1 MKDNI
6 NENSRYTIL
15 VVEDEANTRK
25 GIEQFLESAGYKVI
39 AAKNGQEA
47 LDHFRDAAL
56 VILDIM
62 MPELDGI
69 EVLKNIRK
77 TSNMPVIMLTALSD
91 ERTQLTTFNEPSID
105 IIGSSK
111 AG

>member
-15 VVEDEANTRK
+15 VAEDEANTRK

-56 VILDIM
+56 VILDQASKQSA
-62 MPELDGI
+62 GY
-69 EVLKNIRK
+69 NAY
-77 TSNMPVIMLTALSD
+77 S
-91 ERTQLTTFNEPSID
+91 TFR
-105 IIGSSK
+105 
-111 AG
+111 